1 LLNVANSI
9 DSQLIYRIKT
19 NSYII
24 NGLSFHILD
33 YVVLLHQIL
42 KKIMMKKIILT
53 LVFASAMTTLSA
65 QTETEKTT
73 ENDYNKWSIELAGG
87 VNKTQRPMT
96 AGYFT
101 STPSPY
107 VADLGVRYMFNNK
120 FGLKADFGYNSFE
133 GKNNSVD
140 FDTKYYRADIQAVAN
155 LGRIMNFETWTNTL
169 GLLGH
174 AGFGL
179 AQLEDQNSALKD
191 RMGNFMAGV
200 TGQIKLSNRIAL
212 TGDFTTILNASQDAA
227 FDAAS
232 TPGARGFSGILF
244 NGTVGV
250 TVYLG
255 KNEKHADW
263 VIDNGNEIDA
273 MKKQIADIETSM
285 LDTDKDGVA
294 DYLDQEPNTIS
305 GVMVDTKGKSID
317 LNNNNVPDEL
327 ESYLLKTYGSNTDK
341 SAILSNNELIRNL
354 INGGYVATYFDFNKS
369 TPTNVSTEGTDF
381 ILTYLRNNPTAS
393 VDIIGHADELGRS
406 EYNDKLSTA
415 RANSV
420 KNVLVKANVDASRLN
435 VVAAG
440 EDSSVEKDSDA
451 ARK

>member
-1 LLNVANSI
+1 
-9 DSQLIYRIKT
+9 
-19 NSYII
+19 
-24 NGLSFHILD
+24 
-33 YVVLLHQIL
+33 
-42 KKIMMKKIILT
+42 MKKIILT

-65 QTETEKTT
+65 QTENAESASTG
-73 ENDYNKWSIELAGG
+73 NDLNKWSVELAGG

-107 VADLGVRYMFNNK
+107 VVDFGVRYMFNNK

-133 GKNNSVD
+133 GKNNSAD

-191 RMGNFMAGV
+191 RMGNFMAGI

-212 TGDFTTILNASQDAA
+212 TGDFSTILNAAQDVA
-227 FDAAS
+227 FDGAS
-232 TPGARGFSGILF
+232 ARNARGFSGILF
-244 NGTVGV
+244 NGTVGL

-263 VIDNGNEIDA
+263 VIDNEGRFDAIDQKFTA
-273 MKKQIADIETSM
+273 IDNKM

-294 DYLDQEPNTIS
+294 DYLDEEANTPA
-305 GVMVDTKGKSID
+305 GAMVDTKGRSID
-317 LNNNNVPDEL
+317 KNNNNVADDTEA
-327 ESYLLKTYGSNTDK
+327 YILKNYAGNTGDGSVVYNNDLIK
-341 SAILSNNELIRNL
+341 SL
-354 INGGYVATYFDFNKS
+354 INGGYVAVYFDYNKS

-381 ILTYLRNNPTAS
+381 ILTYLRNNPTAT

-406 EYNDKLSTA
+406 EYNDKLSAA
-415 RANSV
+415 RANNV
-420 KNVLVKANVDASRLN
+420 KNTLIKANIDASRLN

-440 EDSSVEKDSDA
+440 EDTSVDKDSDA
-451 ARK
+451 ARKLVRRVTFRVK